1 MRWTNNYLQMPS
13 LGHFCLFLM
22 QITPALVP
30 TRSFPLDPEN
40 IYIGQHHS
48 PPLYYTL
55 TITFTIFQKLVVSW
69 GSYWTLRPHTDACLE
84 SAFVETGACG

>member
-1 MRWTNNYLQMPS
+1 MRWTNNGRQMPS

-22 QITPALVP
+22 QITPAIVP
-30 TRSFPLDPEN
+30 SRSFPLDPEN
-40 IYIGQHHS
+40 IFWS
-48 PPLYYTL
+48 TSLPPLYYTL